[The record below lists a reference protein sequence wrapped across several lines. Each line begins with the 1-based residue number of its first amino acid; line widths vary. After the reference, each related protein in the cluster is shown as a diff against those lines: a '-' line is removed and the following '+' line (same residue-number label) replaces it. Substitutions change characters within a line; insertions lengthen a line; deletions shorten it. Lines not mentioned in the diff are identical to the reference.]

1 MSNKSGS
8 KIIKNIYEEV
18 EYVNQSKTFKPFI
31 FTPYFGGKVYNV
43 VSLKNVS

>member
-1 MSNKSGS
+1 MSNKWGS
-8 KIIKNIYEEV
+8 KIIKNIYVEV

-31 FTPYFGGKVYNV
+31 FTPYFGDKVYNA